1 MSEPRRFLEDGGG
14 LEQSLLRSAREDAPQ
29 PGSRQRTLAALG
41 LGVGVSVLGASAT
54 TAATAKA
61 ATATATATATAAA
74 TATPA
79 VKVAAT
85 IGMLKWI
92 GVGVA
97 SGALLVGA
105 AEVAH
110 SVSPPPAKVA
120 PTSIED
126 HARAAIPAPRPAAK
140 GVAPAPMEA
149 PEVPAPAV
157 TEAPVVAAPVA
168 SEAASAGAPSVE
180 APRARS
186 ASPTPAPS
194 ALADEIAALDSARE
208 ALASG
213 DAGRALRAL
222 DARDRA
228 FPRGALGPEAMVL
241 RIEALALR
249 GDRAAATR
257 LGESFL
263 AASPRS
269 PHASRIRTLLNLDL
283 DLDLAAPA
291 PEAAP

>member
-14 LEQSLLRSAREDAPQ
+14 FEQSLLRSAREDAPA
-29 PGSRQRTLAALG
+29 PGARQRTLAALG
-41 LGVGVSVLGASAT
+41 VGVGVLGASAT
-54 TAATAKA
+54 A
-61 ATATATATATAAA
+61 AAA
-74 TATPA
+74 TTAATPA
-79 VKVAAT
+79 VKAAASL
-85 IGMLKWI
+85 GLLKWI
-92 GVGVA
+92 GIGVA
-97 SGALLVGA
+97 SGALVVGA
-105 AEVAH
+105 AEVVQ
-110 SVSPPPAKVA
+110 SVSPPPATIA
-120 PTSIED
+120 PAAIED
-126 HARAAIPAPRPAAK
+126 HARAAIPSRPSSAK
-140 GVAPAPMEA
+140 SVAPAPAEA
-149 PEVPAPAV
+149 TEAPAPAV
-157 TEAPVVAAPVA
+157 IEAPVIAAPA
-168 SEAASAGAPSVE
+168 ATEAASAGAPSVE

-186 ASPTPAPS
+186 VSPTPAPS

-241 RIEALALR
+241 RIEALALH

-269 PHASRIRTLLNLDL
+269 PHASRIRTLLGI
-283 DLDLAAPA
+283 AAPA
-291 PEAAP
+291 PEPAP

>member
-14 LEQSLLRSAREDAPQ
+14 FEQSLLRSAREDAPS
-29 PGSRQRTLAALG
+29 PGARQRTLAALG
-41 LGVGVSVLGASAT
+41 LGVGVGVLGASAT
-54 TAATAKA
+54 AAATTAAATT
-61 ATATATATATAAA
+61 TATATVAATA

-79 VKVAAT
+79 VKAAASL
-85 IGMLKWI
+85 GLLKWI
-92 GVGVA
+92 GIGVA
-97 SGALLVGA
+97 SGALVVGA
-105 AEVAH
+105 AEVAQ
-110 SVSPPPAKVA
+110 SVSPPPAHLA
-120 PTSIED
+120 PAAIED
-126 HARAAIPAPRPAAK
+126 HAPAAIPARPSSAK
-140 GVAPAPMEA
+140 GVAPAPAEA
-149 PEVPAPAV
+149 TEAPAPA
-157 TEAPVVAAPVA
+157 TNEAPVVAAPA
-168 SEAASAGAPSVE
+168 PIEAASAVAPSVE
-180 APRARS
+180 APRAARS

-194 ALADEIAALDSARE
+194 ALADEIAALDGARE

-269 PHASRIRTLLNLDL
+269 PHASRIRTLLGI
-283 DLDLAAPA
+283 AAPA
-291 PEAAP
+291 PEPAP